1 MHGQRKLLLDLL
13 SEGCHFLGLNTG
25 LSAHAERIA
34 NDDFAHLIFAS
45 HFAQLRVIVAAIAT
59 VQSGKSLRRQAE
71 RVRDCDPDAPRTD
84 VEPEDA
90 ASCLILLRRHAA
102 IIGALGI
109 LPARRTDAVSSK
121 PLWPKGSGQQERKG
135 PTPVPDDIAAETAAE
150 LEGLGEGV
158 QEVHEELR
166 RSTITQI
173 VLTILAVLAV
183 CYFAKLVLVTIF
195 TSILIAYILEPLVG
209 LMSKIRIPRTL
220 GSGIAVLLVLAL
232 LYGLSYFFYQRAVDF
247 AHQLPRM
254 QSEIKK
260 VVGKYQ
266 KGAEQIRQSTQ
277 GVMPG
282 GGDKNAVPVKVQQGG
297 GIGGLIGGSE
307 IANIG
312 EVLLTIAFIPFIV
325 YFMLTWEEHMR
336 RSTVRL
342 FPPEKR
348 LKAYS
353 TMGKISE
360 MMKGF
365 IVGNFVIGI
374 FMAIASAIVFGFLH
388 LPYFYFLGLISGF
401 LSLIPYLGIVLALL
415 PPVASGL
422 GVLHGSGIIVIAL
435 VILGLHVFSM
445 NVLYPKVIGGR
456 LELNPLAVT
465 LGLLIWGW
473 IWGAMGLILAVPVL
487 GAIKIVCDNIEGL
500 GPFGRLLG
508 EGLDGKKRQPKTS

>member
-1 MHGQRKLLLDLL
+1 M
-13 SEGCHFLGLNTG
+13 
-25 LSAHAERIA
+25 
-34 NDDFAHLIFAS
+34 
-45 HFAQLRVIVAAIAT
+45 
-59 VQSGKSLRRQAE
+59 
-71 RVRDCDPDAPRTD
+71 
-84 VEPEDA
+84 
-90 ASCLILLRRHAA
+90 
-102 IIGALGI
+102 
-109 LPARRTDAVSSK
+109 SSK
-121 PLWPKGSGQQERKG
+121 SLWPKGSEQQLKKN
-135 PTPVPDDIAAETAAE
+135 PTPVPDDIAIETAAE
-150 LEGLGEGV
+150 LEDLGEGV

-166 RSTITQI
+166 KATITQI

-195 TSILIAYILEPLVG
+195 TSILIAYILEPLVR
-209 LMSKIRIPRTL
+209 LMGKIKIPRTL

-232 LYGLSYFFYQRAVDF
+232 LYGMSYFFYQRAVDF

-254 QSEIKK
+254 QGEIKK

-266 KGAEQIRQSTQ
+266 KSAEQIRQSTQ
-277 GVMPG
+277 SVMS
-282 GGDKNAVPVKVQQGG
+282 GGDKNAVPVKVQQES
-297 GIGGLIGGSE
+297 GIRGLIGGSD

-325 YFMLTWEEHMR
+325 YFMLTWQEHMR

-365 IVGNFVIGI
+365 IVGNFVIGM
-374 FMAIASAIVFGFLH
+374 FMAIASGIVFAFLH

-401 LSLIPYLGIVLALL
+401 LSLVPYLGVILALL
-415 PPVASGL
+415 PPIASGL
-422 GVLHGSGIIVIAL
+422 GVLHGSGIVIIAL

-500 GPFGRLLG
+500 EPFGRLLG
-508 EGLDGKKRQPKTS
+508 EGLDGNKRERKAS

>member
-1 MHGQRKLLLDLL
+1 M
-13 SEGCHFLGLNTG
+13 
-25 LSAHAERIA
+25 
-34 NDDFAHLIFAS
+34 
-45 HFAQLRVIVAAIAT
+45 
-59 VQSGKSLRRQAE
+59 
-71 RVRDCDPDAPRTD
+71 
-84 VEPEDA
+84 
-90 ASCLILLRRHAA
+90 
-102 IIGALGI
+102 
-109 LPARRTDAVSSK
+109 SSK
-121 PLWPKGSGQQERKG
+121 SLWPKGSEQQLKKG
-135 PTPVPDDIAAETAAE
+135 PTPVPDDIAVETAAE
-150 LEGLGEGV
+150 LEDLGEGV

-166 RSTITQI
+166 KATITQI

-195 TSILIAYILEPLVG
+195 TSILIAYILEPLVR
-209 LMSKIRIPRTL
+209 LMGKIRIPRTL

-232 LYGLSYFFYQRAVDF
+232 LYGMSYFFYQRAVDF

-254 QSEIKK
+254 QGEIKK

-266 KGAEQIRQSTQ
+266 KSAEQIRQSTQ
-277 GVMPG
+277 SVMPG
-282 GGDKNAVPVKVQQGG
+282 NDKNAVPVKVQQES
-297 GIGGLIGGSE
+297 GIRGLIGGSE

-325 YFMLTWEEHMR
+325 YFMLTWQEHMR

-374 FMAIASAIVFGFLH
+374 FMAIASGIVFAFLH

-401 LSLIPYLGIVLALL
+401 LSLIPYLGVVLALL
-415 PPVASGL
+415 PPIASGL
-422 GVLHGSGIIVIAL
+422 GVLHGSGIVIIAL

-473 IWGAMGLILAVPVL
+473 IWGAMGLVLAVPVL

-500 GPFGRLLG
+500 EPFGRLLG
-508 EGLDGKKRQPKTS
+508 EGLDSKKHERKAS